1 MPESVSPIR
10 RTIVACRVCRETA
23 DRRSNA
29 IRITVLVIALA
40 GFCGMVQADDP
51 VLALPPPDA
60 PLRAILQDDII
71 FLPPVPEEKMEFEVD
86 EEGLMELDEN
96 RIGPEEIEA
105 AVLGHGDQ
113 RVEFRKRLERDTAN
127 QIQRI
132 ESAFPLT
139 GPMRRKLELAAR
151 GDVARF
157 YEDLQR
163 LTQQFGTRPI
173 PLDDMQKL
181 QQECMELSI
190 RGSNSLHG
198 SESLFQK
205 TFRSLLQPEQKNRLE
220 VAARKAVRKRH
231 TERIEKLFAEIDRAL
246 SLKAAQREK
255 LHELFARR
263 IKPPKMTGLEFLERP
278 EVPDTQGD
286 WPFEFLQ
293 SLAAIPDEEYQQIVT
308 ERQWPGFHTII
319 GRYRKRAERLE
330 RLDAVPAP

>member
-1 MPESVSPIR
+1 MPESVSPTR
-10 RTIVACRVCRETA
+10 RTIVARRVCRETA
-23 DRRSNA
+23 DRRSSA
-29 IRITVLVIALA
+29 IRNAVFAIVLAA
-40 GFCGMVQADDP
+40 FCGAVTADDP
-51 VLALPPPDA
+51 VIVLPPVDA

-71 FLPPVPEEKMEFEVD
+71 FLPPVAEEKMEFEVD
-86 EEGLMELDEN
+86 EEELMGLGDN
-96 RIGPEEIEA
+96 GIGPEQIEA

-139 GPMRRKLELAAR
+139 GPMRRKLEMAAR

-163 LTQQFGTRPI
+163 LTQQFGPQRKAI
-173 PLDDMQKL
+173 DDMQKL

-220 VAARKAVRKRH
+220 VAARKAVRKQH
-231 TERIEKLFAEIDRAL
+231 TERIEKLFAEIDRTL
-246 SLKAAQREK
+246 SLKAVQREK

-263 IKPPKMTGLEFLERP
+263 IKPPKVTGLEFLERLEAP
-278 EVPDTQGD
+278 ETEGD
-286 WPFEFLQ
+286 WPLEFLR
-293 SLAAIPDEEYQQIVT
+293 SLAEIPDEEYQQIVT
-308 ERQWPGFHTII
+308 ERQWPGLNTII

-330 RLDAVPAP
+330 RLDAVPPP